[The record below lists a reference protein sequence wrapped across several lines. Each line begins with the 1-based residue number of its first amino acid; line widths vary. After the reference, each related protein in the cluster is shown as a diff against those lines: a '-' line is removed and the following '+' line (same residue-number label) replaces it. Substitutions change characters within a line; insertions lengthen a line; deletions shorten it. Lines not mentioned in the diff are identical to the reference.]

1 MTRINMTR
9 ILAILALLMMPITAG
24 AQQLV
29 LGLSEDEVA
38 ITVNFDGSQILIFGA
53 IKHDAPTE
61 GKSPLDVII
70 TVRGP
75 SLPATVYRKD
85 RIMGIWANAA
95 SVDVDAAPSFYAISS
110 TAPLNEILTNTDDI
124 RHDITLASAIRS
136 VGAPQDVQ
144 DSQSFTEAL
153 MRIRTENGLYQ
164 VNEGQAELYDD
175 TLFRTNVSLPANL
188 VEGDYTVRVFLTQ
201 DRTILAEYQT
211 SLGVHKQ
218 GLERLLFTM
227 SREQPFAYGLMALAI
242 AIAAGWGASAIFRFI
257 R

>member
-1 MTRINMTR
+1 MLRFIAVICLL
-9 ILAILALLMMPITAG
+9 ILPVTAG
-24 AQQLV
+24 AQKLV

-38 ITVNFDGSQILIFGA
+38 ITVNFDGSQILVFGA
-53 IKHDAPTE
+53 IKHEGPTAADA
-61 GKSPLDVII
+61 PLDVII

-95 SVDVDAAPSFYAISS
+95 SVEIDAAPSFYAISS
-110 TAPLNEILTNTDDI
+110 TKPLADILTNTDDL
-124 RHDITLASAIRS
+124 RYHITLPTAIRS
-136 VGAPQDVQ
+136 VGAPQNIQ
-144 DSQSFTEAL
+144 DSQSFSDAL
-153 MRIRTENGLYQ
+153 MRIRTGNGLYQ
-164 VNEGQAELYDD
+164 LNEGQASIIDQ

-201 DRTILAEYQT
+201 NKTVLAEYET
-211 SLGVHKQ
+211 ALGVHKQ
-218 GLERLLFTM
+218 GLERWLFTM

-242 AIAAGWGASAIFRFI
+242 AISAGWGASAVFRFI